1 MSVNNFLVTKT
12 LIKQHFIGEFKMAQN
27 NDFQTLNSHFKEIYA
42 DKIVD
47 LIPEG
52 VKLYNTI
59 SFIGAEKQNGLDYVQ
74 PVTLGLEHGFTYG
87 GQDGTAFALQNAVA
101 STHKRAQIKGHE
113 MVLRSFLSVGAA
125 SRSNNGKGAFVQE
138 TKFIVENMLKSFV
151 RRVEVQLMYGQVGLG
166 EVESISGVGNV
177 VIKIEDHEWA
187 AGIWSGAEDMPIDIY
202 TGAVLT
208 LATSVVSYDF
218 DAKTVTVLNDASA
231 VSAADVIYYKGAK
244 GNEFAGLHKIITNDG
259 VLFNIDASAY
269 NLWKGNV
276 VEVGTDFAGNEAVLS
291 FAKIESGI
299 ARSMEKGLA
308 DEQIE
313 VICNPKS
320 WSNLLTEQVAKRQFD
335 SSYSDSKLKNGAKE
349 IEFTGQNGTIKIM
362 ASIYCK
368 EGYAY
373 MLCEK
378 DFMRIGSS
386 DITFERPGLG
396 GEFLKLMEGFNGY
409 EMRAYTDQALFTC
422 CPGKTVLLTFIKS

>member
-1 MSVNNFLVTKT
+1 MP
-12 LIKQHFIGEFKMAQN
+12 QN
-27 NDFQTLNSHFKEIYA
+27 NDFQTLNAHFKDIYA

-52 VKLYNTI
+52 VKLYNSI
-59 SFIGAEKQNGLDYVQ
+59 AFIGAEKQNGLDYVQ
-74 PVTLGLEHGFTYG
+74 PVSLGLEHGFTYG
-87 GQDGTAFALQNAVA
+87 GQDGTAFALNQAVA
-101 STHKRAQIKGHE
+101 STHKRAQIKGQ

-125 SRSNNGKGAFVQE
+125 SRSSNSKGAFVQE

-151 RRVEVQLMYGQVGLG
+151 RRLEVQLMYGQVGLG
-166 EVESISGVGNV
+166 VVEAVQGAGDD

-187 AGIWSGAEDMPIDIY
+187 AGIWSGTENMPIQIY
-202 TGAVLT
+202 SAAGALRGEV
-208 LATSVVSYDF
+208 AVVSYDF
-218 DAKTVTVLNDASA
+218 DAKTVTVGTDLTTLS
-231 VSAADVIYYKGAK
+231 VAATDVIFYKGAK
-244 GNEFAGLHKIITNDG
+244 DNEFAGIHKIITNTG

-291 FAKIESGI
+291 FAKVESGI
-299 ARSMEKGLA
+299 SRAMEKGLA
-308 DEQIE
+308 DEE
-313 VICNPKS
+313 VLLLCNPKS

-335 SSYSDSKLKNGAKE
+335 SSYSDSKLKNGSKE
-349 IEFTGQNGTIKIM
+349 LEFTAQNGTIRI
-362 ASIYCK
+362 SSTIYCK

-373 MLCEK
+373 MICEK

-386 DITFERPGLG
+386 DVTYERPGLG
-396 GEFLKLMEGFNGY
+396 GQFLKLMEGFNGY
-409 EMRAYTDQALFTC
+409 EMRMYTDQALFTC